1 MRFVYLLLSL
11 FLSSNG
17 LTINKQQ
24 NKQIVTLGPSCK
36 SYCTLKQLH
45 DKGANIFRIN
55 MSHNTIES
63 AKIWIA
69 ALNNLRDEINTTTPL
84 EIMVDIQ
91 GPKYRIG
98 KIKNDECYIREN
110 SRLVLDKN
118 DRPGNNERVY
128 LPNNNIFYSIKKND
142 KILIDDGAIEL
153 RVVSREWYG
162 SHKLITDVVR
172 GGVLKSNKG
181 LNVPYVDIE
190 YEITEKDKQDIEM
203 VNELNVDWV
212 ALSFVQTHLDVVKI
226 SKLIKKPIK
235 IMSKIECP
243 KAVDN
248 LNEIVDVSDGILIAR
263 GDLGLELGIE
273 KVPFVQKLAIKKAV
287 SKSCDVIVATQM
299 LESMINSKVPTRAE
313 VSDIANAILD
323 GATGVMLSTE
333 TSVGK
338 YPLECVKIQRKIMDE
353 TTKFTSP
360 L

>member
-1 MRFVYLLLSL
+1 
-11 FLSSNG
+11 
-17 LTINKQQ
+17 
-24 NKQIVTLGPSCK
+24 
-36 SYCTLKQLH
+36 
-45 DKGANIFRIN
+45 
-55 MSHNTIES
+55 
-63 AKIWIA
+63 
-69 ALNNLRDEINTTTPL
+69 
-84 EIMVDIQ
+84 
-91 GPKYRIG
+91 
-98 KIKNDECYIREN
+98 
-110 SRLVLDKN
+110 
-118 DRPGNNERVY
+118 
-128 LPNNNIFYSIKKND
+128 
-142 KILIDDGAIEL
+142 
-153 RVVSREWYG
+153 
-162 SHKLITDVVR
+162 VR

-248 LNEIVDVSDGILIAR
+248 LNKIVDVSDGILIAR

-299 LESMINSKVPTRAE
+299 LESMINSKVPTHAE
-313 VSDIANAILD
+313 VSDVANAILD
-323 GATGVMLSTE
+323 GATGVMLSAE
-333 TSVGK
+333 TSIGK

>member
-1 MRFVYLLLSL
+1 
-11 FLSSNG
+11 
-17 LTINKQQ
+17 
-24 NKQIVTLGPSCK
+24 
-36 SYCTLKQLH
+36 
-45 DKGANIFRIN
+45 

-153 RVVSREWYG
+153 LVVSREWVG
-162 SHKLITDVVR
+162 SHKLVTDVVR

-181 LNVPYVDIE
+181 LNVPYVDME

-248 LNEIVDVSDGILIAR
+248 LNKIVDVSDGILIAR

-273 KVPFVQKLAIKKAV
+273 KVPFVQKLAIKKPYLNHA
-287 SKSCDVIVATQM
+287 M
-299 LESMINSKVPTRAE
+299 L
-313 VSDIANAILD
+313 
-323 GATGVMLSTE
+323 
-333 TSVGK
+333 
-338 YPLECVKIQRKIMDE
+338 
-353 TTKFTSP
+353 
-360 L
+360 